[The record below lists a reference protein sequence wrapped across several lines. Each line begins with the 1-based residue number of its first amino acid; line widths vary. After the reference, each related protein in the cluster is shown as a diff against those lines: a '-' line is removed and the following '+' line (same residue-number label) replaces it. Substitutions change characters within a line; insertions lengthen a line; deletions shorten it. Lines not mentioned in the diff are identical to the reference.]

1 MTKHAFC
8 PSVLVASALVGSACG
23 TTAPATDADAGGAD
37 AGTDIPDAEAGAVAE
52 WSGSQ
57 NCATESC
64 GPGVCDAANGT
75 CRCDTGH
82 WFNGYTCI
90 PVCSENCGPPACPT
104 IHLPTL
110 NPIVA
115 AETLVFPDATE
126 AGTNIDLTAPEPT
139 DWTRG
144 TNVSLT
150 EFVGSRVR
158 VFARLPPDRG
168 CGEMRFSWVYDVVNS
183 YPAAAGEPGSDAV
196 AADSDQVVGWASE
209 VVTYE
214 RGEEV
219 WDEWADPSRA
229 LGRAEGNSSDIVSL
243 GEGGSLTLS
252 FDTPIDDGPGPDFVV
267 FENGF
272 SDTFLEFAFVEVS
285 SDGETFSRF
294 DSASLHDEPVD
305 RFGGTD
311 PGGVGGLPGRYRQG
325 WGTPL
330 DLATL
335 RQTPAVRTGR
345 LDLRRITQVRLVD
358 VVGDGSS
365 TDSFGRPIYDP
376 TPVYESAGF
385 DVDAVGVINQATR

>member
-1 MTKHAFC
+1 MPINRLWLLLLLAC
-8 PSVLVASALVGSACG
+8 ASAACG
-23 TTAPATDADAGGAD
+23 TTAPPPDGESAGAD
-37 AGTDIPDAEAGAVAE
+37 AGADVPDAEADAAPE
-52 WSGSQ
+52 WSGSEH
-57 NCATESC
+57 CATESC
-64 GPGVCDAANGT
+64 GAGECDAATGT
-75 CRCDTGH
+75 CRCDAGH
-82 WFNGYTCI
+82 WFDGYTCT
-90 PVCSENCGPPACPT
+90 PVCSENCGPPVCPT

-115 AETLVFPDATE
+115 TETLVFASATE
-126 AGTNIDLTAPEPT
+126 AGTNVDLDALEPT
-139 DWTRG
+139 GWTQG
-144 TNVSLT
+144 ATISLT

-158 VFARLPPDRG
+158 VFARFLPDRG
-168 CGEMRFSWVYDVVNS
+168 CGEMRVSWVYDVVDS
-183 YPAAAGEPGSDAV
+183 YPAAAGEPGSDAI
-196 AADSDQVVGWASE
+196 AADSDQIVGWATE
-209 VVTYE
+209 IVTYD
-214 RGEEV
+214 RGDEV

-229 LGRAEGNSSDIVSL
+229 LGPAEGNSSDIVSL

-267 FENGF
+267 FENSF

-335 RQTPAVRTGR
+335 RQTPGVRTGR
-345 LDLRRITQVRLVD
+345 LDLRRITHVRLVD

-365 TDSFGRPIYDP
+365 LDSFGRPIYDP
-376 TPVYESAGF
+376 APTYESAGF
-385 DVDAVGVINQATR
+385 DVDAVGVLNEVTP